1 MLGFA
6 LSARTQFT
14 PRKRDGRY
22 LPNCYSARRV
32 ESKKSES
39 VHMRRRHL
47 PRVHAK
53 THGMPI
59 ATRENHITA
68 RRIPG
73 APYSDR

>member
-6 LSARTQFT
+6 LPARTQVA
-14 PRKRDGRY
+14 PRKRNDRH

-53 THGMPI
+53 THEMPI
-59 ATRENHITA
+59 ATRGNHITA